1 MGLFLYVYLFPGGR
15 EETCRAALGRKAE
28 NPDHQI
34 WPDKCQW
41 HMYPK
46 GPAVQLN
53 DGAVV
58 LDYAEPL
65 SRVVNCP
72 VLLAYIY
79 DDDYWG
85 YELWQKGKELD
96 QFASLPNYFDEGSPP
111 DKPGDAELVARVF
124 GVEPE
129 RIGRYLTPWPEE
141 AAEECA
147 YEGDEFTVGDS
158 WQMADFLDAL
168 GFNYDKLCPPE
179 PAPEK
184 EPNRPSPARP
194 GPMEVLSLAW
204 SQMRRAADTPVLPSA
219 LTDRPYALKRAE
231 GLGRAD
237 LLRLLGNGEYQDLAA
252 GLAEA
257 IQTTPEEPAPYL
269 VRAFCWK
276 MLEGVSARSRTPDM
290 LRDLTRALELEPDNV
305 MALRGRTS
313 LTTTSRR
320 YPQQLQDLTRLMELD
335 RENRD
340 LYQVSRAY
348 FLHWLKDDEAARAD
362 LNEVLERGEL
372 WTVDLGCL
380 CKELKLPDF

>member
-237 LLRLLGNGEYQDLAA
+237 LLRLLGNGE
-252 GLAEA
+252 
-257 IQTTPEEPAPYL
+257 
-269 VRAFCWK
+269 
-276 MLEGVSARSRTPDM
+276 
-290 LRDLTRALELEPDNV
+290 
-305 MALRGRTS
+305 
-313 LTTTSRR
+313 
-320 YPQQLQDLTRLMELD
+320 
-335 RENRD
+335 
-340 LYQVSRAY
+340 
-348 FLHWLKDDEAARAD
+348 
-362 LNEVLERGEL
+362 
-372 WTVDLGCL
+372 
-380 CKELKLPDF
+380 